1 MISTQQ
7 AVMSLRPN
15 TEWSMNGDDVEGIIW
30 HTKGVTPL
38 TEAEVAAEITRLEK
52 AEADKA
58 IADAAAT
65 AAAIAHAKSLGFTD
79 AMIAVMYPNLGAQSE

>member
-1 MISTQQ
+1 MINIYD
-7 AVMSLRPN
+7 AIHSLRPN

-30 HTKGVTPL
+30 HTEGVTPL

-58 IADAAAT
+58 TADAAAT

-79 AMIAVMYPNLGAQSE
+79 EMIAVMYPNLAP

>member
-1 MISTQQ
+1 MITTAH

-30 HTKGVTPL
+30 HTENVTPL

-52 AEADKA
+52 AEVDKA
-58 IADAAAT
+58 AADAAAT
-65 AAAIAHAKSLGFTD
+65 AAAVAHAKSLGFTD
-79 AMIAVMYPNLGAQSE
+79 EMIAVMYPNLAP